1 MDKKKSFDRNLFI
14 SELFFILALIVFI
27 ISLIIFCVN
36 YKNDESVP
44 YKESSDEM
52 KMIHYLIDENNFL
65 KQMLVDATFVHDD
78 DMFQLKMENLRLRL
92 ENEAIKAQ
100 LRGEIDFEEHCFE
113 YIKPTLDFYR
123 EAYKEYPEAT
133 EVWIYLRYG
142 LGYNEYV
149 CAGILGNMMAE
160 VGGGTLD
167 LKYATSLKLNTI
179 GTFETPEQI
188 ANALKK
194 YPIKTSLDDNN
205 AYSPYYGLCMW
216 NGTLATDN
224 KTYKIS
230 KDSKFYNITIN
241 DFTKFDIKTQC
252 EFLGETIEG
261 KFGKYYYNKFIQLNS
276 AEEACMWFCIYYERP
291 GLTNDEIKQ
300 KAKNRQYL
308 ATKAYDYFVNMKGV

>member
-1 MDKKKSFDRNLFI
+1 MDKEKNFDRNLFI
-14 SELFFILALIVFI
+14 SELFFILALFIFI
-27 ISLIIFCVN
+27 ISLIIFCIN
-36 YKNDESVP
+36 YENDEKVP
-44 YKESSDEM
+44 YKESSEEM
-52 KMIHYLIDENNFL
+52 KMIHYLIDRNNLLEQMFSNYIFIKDNEIFKQKTENAHL
-65 KQMLVDATFVHDD
+65 K
-78 DMFQLKMENLRLRL
+78 L
-92 ENEAIKAQ
+92 ENDELESQ
-100 LRGEIDFEEHCFE
+100 LNHEIDFEEHCFE
-113 YIKPTLDFYR
+113 YIKPTIDFYR
-123 EAYKEYPEAT
+123 ESYEKYPEAT
-133 EVWIYLRYG
+133 EVWMYLRYG

-188 ANALKK
+188 ADALKK
-194 YPIKTSLDDNN
+194 YPIKQSLDDDN

-230 KDSKFYNITIN
+230 SDSKFYNITIN
-241 DFTKFDIKTQC
+241 DFTTFDIKTQC

-261 KFGKYYYNKFIQLNS
+261 KFGKYYYNKFIQLNN

-300 KAKNRQYL
+300 KAKNRCYL